1 MRIADP
7 REEWIKPSYSSY
19 VLRDR
24 MFEVINIFSVGF
36 TGFFLELYM
45 GKILLY
51 NEINVTVFFILL
63 IIGSIWAA
71 NGIRSELFPLWCGQI
86 KGQYVLLLKS
96 EPSSSG
102 QILFQSQ

>member
-36 TGFFLELYM
+36 TGFFLEFYM

-63 IIGSIWAA
+63 IIGSI
-71 NGIRSELFPLWCGQI
+71 
-86 KGQYVLLLKS
+86 
-96 EPSSSG
+96 
-102 QILFQSQ
+102 